1 MQKFNLQELNLIK
14 DLAQNRKTKNEIFLN
29 DANMLIKDS
38 EHTKLLIY
46 SENRVLENLLTK
58 AEKYINID

>member
-29 DANMLIKDS
+29 DANMLIQNS

>member
-14 DLAQNRKTKNEIFLN
+14 NLAENRKTKNEIFLN
-29 DANMLIKDS
+29 DANMLIQDS